1 MEIYWYIP
9 SHTDGPHLS
18 TMHRARA
25 ASLHYLTQIA
35 RAADEL
41 GYVGVLVPTGTN
53 CEDAWITA
61 SFLAPA
67 TRRLRYIVAV
77 RPGQSTPAMTARMA
91 ASFDRYSG
99 GRLVVNVV
107 CGGDP
112 VELAGDGVFLDHDTR
127 YDLADEY
134 LEAWTGLLR
143 GQTVDLRGDHVRIE
157 GGQLNYLPLQAP
169 YPPLMC
175 GASSSA
181 GQAFAAK
188 WIDTVLTWGE
198 PPDQVAAK
206 VAEMKAVAASAGRD
220 VRFGIRL
227 HTIVRETSAE
237 AWAAADDL
245 IRYVR
250 DEDIEQ
256 SQAVLGRSESEGQ
269 KRMVALHHGS
279 RGAPR
284 GESQPVG
291 GCRPRHRRRG
301 HRPGRKHRRGVRPDH
316 GIPRHRHRHLHPLR
330 LPAPGGVLPGRRAA
344 LPEAAVRTCDG
355 LSPPRGH
362 PRRLVG
368 GPDAAVES
376 TRSP

>member
-9 SHTDGPHLS
+9 SHTDGPYLS
-18 TMHRARA
+18 TPHRARA

-35 RAADEL
+35 RAADQL
-41 GYVGVLVPTGTN
+41 GYVGVLVPTGTV

-67 TRRLRYIVAV
+67 TTQLRYIVAV

-91 ASFDRYSG
+91 AAFDRYSG
-99 GRLVVNVV
+99 GRLIVNVV

-127 YDLADEY
+127 YTLADEY
-134 LEAWTGLLR
+134 LEAWSGLLK
-143 GQTVDLRGDHVRIE
+143 GETVDLRGDHVHIE
-157 GGQLNYLPLQAP
+157 GGHLRYLPLQAP
-169 YPPLMC
+169 HPPLMC

-181 GQAFAAK
+181 GQAFASK

-198 PPDQVAAK
+198 PPDQVATK
-206 VAEMKAVAASAGRD
+206 ITEMKAAAAAAGRE

-227 HTIVRETSAE
+227 HTIVRETTAE

-250 DEDIEQ
+250 DEDIED

-269 KRMVALHHGS
+269 KRMVALHGGS
-279 RGAPR
+279 RDHLEVSPNLWAGIGLVTGGA
-284 GESQPVG
+284 GTALVG
-291 GCRPRHRRRG
+291 SSEEVSDRIMEYH
-301 HRPGRKHRRGVRPDH
+301 DI
-316 GIPRHRHRHLHPLR
+316 GIDTFILSGYPHLEECYRVAEMLFPKLPFEPATDPLR
-330 LPAPGGVLPGRRAA
+330 PEVIPGGW
-344 LPEAAVRTCDG
+344 
-355 LSPPRGH
+355 
-362 PRRLVG
+362 
-368 GPDAAVES
+368 
-376 TRSP
+376 